1 MPYDRP
7 HNFNASFIWEMPF
20 GRNKRWAS
28 SGIASKLAGGWQFNG
43 LISAY
48 SGTPFT
54 VSASG
59 TSLNAPGNSQRANL
73 VKPTVQILGGTGPNQ
88 SYFDPLAFAP
98 VTTATFGTAAF
109 DILRGPGTFNF
120 DAGLFREF
128 TFSERWKLQFRGEA
142 LNVTNTPHFAN
153 PGANVSNLLLNS
165 DGSIRSLGGYTVIT
179 STTGAGREGIDE
191 RMFRLGLRI
200 TF

>member
-1 MPYDRP
+1 MGYIA
-7 HNFNASFIWEMPF
+7 AS
-20 GRNKRWAS
+20 
-28 SGIASKLAGGWQFNG
+28 ASKLAGGWQLNG
-43 LISAY
+43 LIAAY

-73 VKPTVQILGGTGPNQ
+73 VKSNVAILGGTGPNQ

-98 VTTATFGTAAF
+98 VTTPTFGTAGF
-109 DILRGPGTFNF
+109 DSVRGPGAFNF

-128 TFSERWKLQFRGEA
+128 AVSDRWRVQFRGEA
-142 LNVTNTPHFAN
+142 LNATNTPHFAN
-153 PGANVSNLLLNS
+153 PGANVSNLVLNN

-179 STTGAGREGIDE
+179 STTGVGREGVDE